1 MTGQSHCA
9 AEVVPTLYY
18 IVYNIY
24 IVLHCL
30 HCTAEVV
37 PTEGKAPFCATP
49 ANLLQLDRTNT
60 KRHKDK
66 DKEKIKDIDKDNEK
80 TMTKTR
86 VCLPKWMD
94 RLLVLVSPPLC
105 GIKANNQSHV
115 G

>member
-1 MTGQSHCA
+1 MHDGTEPLCCGGCA
-9 AEVVPTLYY
+9 Y

-66 DKEKIKDIDKDNEK
+66 DKEKFKDMDKDNEK

-86 VCLPKWMD
+86 VCLPKGMD
-94 RLLVLVSPPLC
+94 RLLVLVSPQLC